1 MLKYVVVFFL
11 SFILVTSTTLTVE
24 ARDTLL
30 APESEYAR
38 GKSEDTNSKSYEEIV
53 EGKEKSEGLF
63 TIYRDVENGKILLE
77 LKPEQLN
84 KNFLCFVT
92 LNSGIGQGFLIRGMP
107 LGDFL
112 FEWRKHQDSIQFVM
126 PNINFRTAPNDP
138 QQRSV
143 DSSFSDSILY
153 SMPIEKIHPERGTIL
168 IDLGNLL
175 LDGDLAGLKEFL
187 AYGSYES
194 RSSLGGGNTYFS
206 EAKSFPLNLEIES
219 VLTVSG
225 GGFYSLPSLPDSR
238 AFDLR
243 IHYSFSEV
251 PINNGFR
258 PRFADERVGY
268 FMSVYKD
275 FSNTSSTDGFVR
287 YINRWHLEKQNPNAP
302 LSLPIEPIVFW
313 IENTIPHE
321 YRDAIREGV
330 LMWNKAYEKAGFI
343 NAIEVRQM
351 PEDATWEPAD
361 VRYNTI
367 RWSTTF
373 GSGLG
378 GFGPSR
384 VNPLTGQIL
393 DADIVINGNIVR
405 DIKHGRVGTLIQN
418 NQSLSNGFSAENKDN
433 NFGCGLNRY
442 SQYLEALM
450 NGEKLEIDNSNRGEK
465 HNQHRSFLGGGH
477 GQHNQEHAC
486 FGWYMNQQV
495 AMGAIASRLLSN
507 IPANGQAMD
516 EYVGE
521 FLRYLIAHEVGHTL
535 GLRHNFHGSTMLMP
549 FELNDTTIT
558 RTKGLVGS
566 VMDYVPVNL
575 APPGV
580 EQGDYYPF
588 VVGPYDEWAIEYG
601 YKPSSAT
608 SSIGEKRFLEEIAGR
623 AKQPELSYGN
633 DDDWLWIFT
642 LDPAVNTFDLSG
654 DMLGYSEGQLEN
666 VRAIWQRL
674 EESFPTGNESYSEM
688 RTMFEIVFGYYFD
701 QILNATLYVGGQSFN
716 RDTYGQFSSVGF
728 DGSRLPFETIPVEQ
742 QRRALQILD
751 RYVFAEDAFEFS
763 PDLLNKLAPSRWDDW
778 GSSPD
783 FPLEYP
789 IRDRI
794 SLLQRA
800 SLRLLLSSFRLERLE
815 DMEMKTQPENAL
827 QLPEVFE
834 TLQGS
839 IWKEVLSPGGD
850 AIEISS
856 IRRSLQREHLDILM
870 GMVLRTNWVPEDAR
884 SLAWYELRSL
894 RDELTKVIRKRGDD
908 MDDYTRAHLE
918 ETRDRIAKALNA
930 GMQSR

>member
-1 MLKYVVVFFL
+1 MLKYLALFSLSLFF
-11 SFILVTSTTLTVE
+11 VTSITTTVE
-24 ARDTLL
+24 AKEILL
-30 APESEYAR
+30 AQEYEQ
-38 GKSEDTNSKSYEEIV
+38 GKGGNEDKNSKSYEEIV
-53 EGKEKSEGLF
+53 EGKEKLEGLF
-63 TIYRDVENGKILLE
+63 TIYRDRENGKILLE
-77 LKPEQLN
+77 LQPNQIN

-112 FEWRKHQDSIQFVM
+112 FQWRKHQDSIQFVI

-138 QQRSV
+138 QQRSI

-153 SMPIEKIHPERGTIL
+153 SLPIKKIHPERGTIL

-175 LDGDLAGLKEFL
+175 LDGDVAGLKEFL
-187 AYGSYES
+187 AYGSLDNS
-194 RSSLGGGNTYFS
+194 SSLGGPNSYFS

-219 VLTVSG
+219 VLNVSNS
-225 GGFYSLPSLPDSR
+225 GFYNIPSLPDNR

-243 IHYSFSEV
+243 IYYSFSEV

-258 PRFADERVGY
+258 PRLADERVGY
-268 FMSVYKD
+268 FFEVYKD
-275 FSNTSSTDGFVR
+275 FSNTSSHDGFVR

-302 LSLPIEPIVFW
+302 LSPPIEPIVFW
-313 IENTIPHE
+313 IENTVPYE

-330 LMWNKAYEKAGFI
+330 LMWNKAFEKAGFI
-343 NAIEVRQM
+343 NAIQVREM
-351 PEDATWEPAD
+351 PDDATWEPAD

-367 RWSTTF
+367 RWTTTF

-405 DIKHGRVGTLIQN
+405 DIQHGQVGTLIQN
-418 NQSLSNGFSAENKDN
+418 NQSFANGFSLGNKGN
-433 NFGCGLNRY
+433 NSGCGLNRY
-442 SQYLEALM
+442 SHYLEALI
-450 NGEKLEIDNSNRGEK
+450 NGESPEINNSHSKEK
-465 HNQHRSFLGGGH
+465 VDFRESLLGGGH
-477 GQHNQEHAC
+477 SHEDREHAC

-495 AMGAIASRLLSN
+495 AMGTIASRLLNNMPPNSE
-507 IPANGQAMD
+507 AMNQ
-516 EYVGE
+516 YVHE

-535 GLRHNFHGSTMLMP
+535 GLRHNFHGSTMLNP
-549 FELNDTTIT
+549 EELNDTAIT

-580 EQGDYYPF
+580 EQGDYFPF

-608 SSIGEKRFLEEIAGR
+608 TYIGEKQFLEEIAQR
-623 AKQPELSYGN
+623 AKQPELSYGT
-633 DDDWLWIFT
+633 DDDWFWIFT
-642 LDPAVNTFDLSG
+642 LDPAVNMFDLSK
-654 DMLGYSEGQLEN
+654 DILGYSEGQLEN

-674 EESFPTGNESYSEM
+674 EERFPTGDENYSEM
-688 RTMFEIVFGYYFD
+688 RGMFEIVFGYYFD
-701 QILNATLYVGGQSFN
+701 QILNTTLYVGGQSFN
-716 RDTYGQFSSVGF
+716 RDTYGAFSSVGF
-728 DGSRLPFETIPVEQ
+728 DRERLPFEAIPVEQ
-742 QRRALQILD
+742 QRQALQILD
-751 RYVFAEDAFEFS
+751 KYVFAEDAFEFS
-763 PDLLNKLAPSRWDDW
+763 PNLLNRLAPSRWDDW
-778 GSSPD
+778 ANSPD

-800 SLRLLLSSFRLERLE
+800 ALRLLFSNFRLERLA
-815 DMEMKTQPENAL
+815 DLEMKTQPENAL

-839 IWKEVLSPGGD
+839 IWKEVLSPRVG

-856 IRRSLQREHLDILM
+856 IRRSLQREYLDILM
-870 GMVLRTNWVPEDAR
+870 GMVLRQNLVPEDAR
-884 SLAWYELRSL
+884 SLAWYELREL
-894 RDELTKVIRKRGDD
+894 RDELGKLIRKRGND

-930 GMQSR
+930 QMESR